1 LAFTV
6 LSQFSMLNIYHPYG
20 CHFKDHDSFDSFI
33 WRRNFPCVQIQRGKA
48 LEFFTKGGMC
58 PDLWITFFF
67 GGVFANQMTTTLF
80 HFCLFCNTCLHMW
93 SPAREVSLCLF
104 EIFIKWHPV
113 LHLISSPVAYF
124 TTIFCKLF
132 LKFSK
137 LRPKSPWSR
146 YQLSKFFFD
155 YCFFL

>member
-1 LAFTV
+1 MSFKGSWLLWF
-6 LSQFSMLNIYHPYG
+6 LQMKEEFSVCAN
-20 CHFKDHDSFDSFI
+20 
-33 WRRNFPCVQIQRGKA
+33 
-48 LEFFTKGGMC
+48 TKGKSLGVLYKRGHVPTRPM
-58 PDLWITFFF
+58 DNIFFW
-67 GGVFANQMTTTLF
+67 GVFANQMTTTLF
-80 HFCLFCNTCLHMW
+80 HFCLFGNTCLHMW